1 MSLGL
6 FETRLP
12 KTRCSWFVIGI
23 PHLETHQIPN
33 VSKLQGVVPP
43 QEPLSSSGR
52 TDFEVALASNILFK
66 GSVEPSALKD
76 QVVAAVIAIAPRR
89 PALEKRYGTM

>member
-1 MSLGL
+1 MREETPEAPMGKSLPCQNGR
-6 FETRLP
+6 E
-12 KTRCSWFVIGI
+12 KTAK
-23 PHLETHQIPN
+23 H
-33 VSKLQGVVPP
+33 SKLK
-43 QEPLSSSGR
+43 EPLGSSGR

-76 QVVAAVIAIAPRR
+76 QVVAAVIAIGPRR

>member
-1 MSLGL
+1 MSIGL
-6 FETRLP
+6 FETRVS
-12 KTRCSWFVIGI
+12 KTRCSCFVIGI

-76 QVVAAVIAIAPRR
+76 QVVAAVIAIGPRR

>member
-1 MSLGL
+1 
-6 FETRLP
+6 
-12 KTRCSWFVIGI
+12 
-23 PHLETHQIPN
+23 
-33 VSKLQGVVPP
+33 
-43 QEPLSSSGR
+43 LSSSGR